1 MKSSVNDK
9 TTEQFYSADIL
20 KNSTSPKPI
29 KLK

>member
-9 TTEQFYSADIL
+9 TTKQFYSPDIL